1 MNESTMSD
9 AELMQHIAAG
19 DERALSAL
27 MHRHGGYCFRLAL
40 RITGQRDSA
49 DDVVQETFMRVWQN
63 AARWQ
68 APDLAGARFTTW
80 LYRVVSNLAIDE
92 LRRRKQGVFSML
104 DDSIADSGESPE
116 RKLAVQDDAKEVSRA
131 LDALPERQRVAFVL
145 CFYEEKTNQQA
156 ADIMGVNLK
165 AFEGLLVRARRHLRE
180 RLGYMKKEIGHE

>member
-1 MNESTMSD
+1 
-9 AELMQHIAAG
+9 
-19 DERALSAL
+19 
-27 MHRHGGYCFRLAL
+27 
-40 RITGQRDSA
+40 
-49 DDVVQETFMRVWQN
+49 
-63 AARWQ
+63 
-68 APDLAGARFTTW
+68 
-80 LYRVVSNLAIDE
+80 
-92 LRRRKQGVFSML
+92 ML